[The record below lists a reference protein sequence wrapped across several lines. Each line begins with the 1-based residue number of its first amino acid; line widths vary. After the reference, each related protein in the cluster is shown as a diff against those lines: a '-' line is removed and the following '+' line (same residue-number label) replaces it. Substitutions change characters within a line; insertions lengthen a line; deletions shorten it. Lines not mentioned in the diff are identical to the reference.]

1 MSYHYCATYSKR
13 GSSMGF
19 RYPPGAMEDEVP
31 LSSCTAT
38 NLKARSSEPT
48 QDLCWISCLQ
58 YKTEKPSGQWP
69 LGSTL
74 HWWVCSQWDYGLWG
88 AGGANYEV
96 HLWQKKK
103 KYEWWSRGS
112 EEHLPPSKCHR
123 TLKPMLQ
130 RQSFALR
137 LSFTDTQI
145 RLMDAVLL
153 ARMQGG
159 QRDRQG
165 GVPLAMHGD
174 NSKHAVRLQS
184 KITCQIFT

>member
-1 MSYHYCATYSKR
+1 
-13 GSSMGF
+13 
-19 RYPPGAMEDEVP
+19 MEDEVP

-88 AGGANYEV
+88 AGANYEV

-103 KYEWWSRGS
+103 KIWVMIQGFRGA
-112 EEHLPPSKCHR
+112 LALSKCHR
-123 TLKPMLQ
+123 TSKPMLQ
-130 RQSFALR
+130 RQSLALR

-165 GVPLAMHGD
+165 GVPLAMHEW
-174 NSKHAVRLQS
+174 
-184 KITCQIFT
+184 

>member
-1 MSYHYCATYSKR
+1 
-13 GSSMGF
+13 
-19 RYPPGAMEDEVP
+19 MEDEVP

-58 YKTEKPSGQWP
+58 YKTEKPLGQWP

-88 AGGANYEV
+88 AGGVTYEV
-96 HLWQKKK
+96 HFLQKKK
-103 KYEWWSRGS
+103 KKKKKKIWVMIQGFRG
-112 EEHLPPSKCHR
+112 
-123 TLKPMLQ
+123 
-130 RQSFALR
+130 ALAPEQMPQNFKAYAPKAIFR
-137 LSFTDTQI
+137 PEALLHWYTDKTDGCCPVGK
-145 RLMDAVLL
+145 DA
-153 ARMQGG
+153 RG

-184 KITCQIFT
+184 KISCQIFT